1 MQIYGY
7 LIWNH
12 WKNVRRALRQRDRW
26 LTLLAIG
33 VMLFNLTIILVFTG
47 TFLDKILD
55 YYYRE
60 FRHNFAG
67 SPVSPAIFVNK
78 YLLEMFMG
86 LFSLRF
92 FLQQGPKMQMQP
104 YLHLPIRR
112 EKLVQFFQ
120 IFSLLS
126 FHNAI
131 PYLFFVPFTINF
143 IYKTGYGVQSTIIW
157 FAGITLVLLFSHYAN
172 NLLRALHKKN
182 SFYYLVTVSLLA
194 LLFLLDEIVDMHIL
208 RSFSEILF
216 GRLLEGDVL
225 FLVLLISLTVTMYI
239 FSGFQI
245 QNQLLINPSSDS
257 AYRTNQRSI
266 TFAPERGQV
275 INLILLEMKMIW
287 RNKRPKHYFIL
298 SIVFALAYIALM
310 LAESNVFNTQAVSAV
325 IGIFASGTFALN
337 YGQLM
342 FSWESTYFD
351 GFMTRNIRPEEL
363 IVAKLMI
370 LQGSC
375 LVFFLISLPLF
386 ILMSPDLLLLH
397 VTFLFYNAGV
407 TSVLMLAL
415 AIRNHKRVNISK
427 SGSFFNYEGFS
438 AMHWLWILP
447 TIIPP
452 ALLLNLLGN
461 IQWTALL
468 CIGGLGVLNLVL
480 SRQWSQFFTE
490 RFMTRKYLMAT
501 GFRQHES

>member
-12 WKNVRRALRQRDRW
+12 WKNVRRALHERDRW
-26 LTLLAIG
+26 LTMLAIG
-33 VMLFNLTIILVFTG
+33 VMLFNLTIILVFAG
-47 TFLDKILD
+47 LFLDKILD

-104 YLHLPIRR
+104 YLHLPIQRD
-112 EKLVQFFQ
+112 KLVRFFQ
-120 IFSLLS
+120 VFSLLS

-131 PYLFFVPFTINF
+131 PYLFFIPFTFKF
-143 IYKTGYGVQSTIIW
+143 IYQEGFGIQSTVIW
-157 FAGITLVLLFSHYAN
+157 FSGITLILLFSHYSN

-182 SFYYLVTVSLLA
+182 SLYYLITVSILA
-194 LLFLLDEIVDMHIL
+194 LLFLLDEIVDIHLL
-208 RSFSEILF
+208 RSISEILF
-216 GRLLEGDVL
+216 GRLLEGDLL
-225 FLVLLISLTVTMYI
+225 FFLLLMCLTITMFV
-239 FSGFQI
+239 FSGSQI
-245 QNQLLINPSSDS
+245 QNQLLTNPSSDFS
-257 AYRTNQRSI
+257 NRGQQRSI

-275 INLILLEMKMIW
+275 VNLILLEMKMIW

-351 GFMTRNIRPEEL
+351 GFLSRNIRPEEL

-452 ALLLNLLGN
+452 ALLLNLLDS

-468 CIGGLGVLNLVL
+468 CIGGLGVINLVL
-480 SRQWSQFFTE
+480 SRQWSQFFTGK
-490 RFMTRKYLMAT
+490 FITKKYSMAT

>member
-1 MQIYGY
+1 MHIYGH
-7 LIWNH
+7 LVWNH
-12 WKNVRRALRQRDRW
+12 WKSARRVLRQKDRW

-33 VMLFNLTIILVFTG
+33 VMLFNLTIILVFAG
-47 TFLDKILD
+47 TFLDRLLD

-60 FRHNFAG
+60 FKQSYSG
-67 SPVSPAIFVNK
+67 SPVSPAVFVNK
-78 YLLEMFMG
+78 YLLEIFMG

-92 FLQQGPKMQMQP
+92 FLQQGPKMHMQP

-112 EKLVQFFQ
+112 EQLVRFFQ
-120 IFSLLS
+120 FFSLLS

-131 PYLFFVPFTINF
+131 PYLFFIPFAIQF
-143 IYKTGYGVQSTIIW
+143 IYLANYGISGTVAW
-157 FAGITLVLLFSHYAN
+157 FSGITMLLLLSHYAN
-172 NLLRALHKKN
+172 NLLRALHKK
-182 SFYYLVTVSLLA
+182 SSVYYLVTVSVLA
-194 LLFLLDEIVDMHIL
+194 IAFLLDEVVDMHVL
-208 RSFSEILF
+208 RSFSEIIF
-216 GRLLEGDVL
+216 GQLLEGN
-225 FLVLLISLTVTMYI
+225 FALLALLTLGTIAMFIYSSSQIKEQLLTV
-239 FSGFQI
+239 
-245 QNQLLINPSSDS
+245 PSSS
-257 AYRTNQRSI
+257 AAMRGRQI

-310 LAESNVFNTQAVSAV
+310 LAESHVFNTSAISAV

-342 FSWESTYFD
+342 FSWESSYFD
-351 GFMTRNIRPEEL
+351 GFMTRNIRPEEI

-375 LVFFLISLPLF
+375 LVFFIISLPLF

-415 AIRNHKRVNISK
+415 AIRNQRRVNISK

-452 ALLLNLLGN
+452 ALLLYLLQD
-461 IQWTALL
+461 IDWTAFL
-468 CIGGLGVLNLVL
+468 CIGGLGVVSLLL
-480 SRQWSQFFTE
+480 SKQWSQYFTE
-490 RFMTRKYLMAT
+490 RFLARKHLMAI
-501 GFRQHES
+501 GFRQNES